1 MAFFSVMNK
10 LRICDVTLTNN
21 SSRLKTLAQKKTLL
35 KKILYETQPHKLE
48 IGLFKPSLNY
58 TYQQAQ
64 VKQAHVKQVH
74 VKQVHVKQAHVKQTH
89 VKQAIQRINT
99 LQCNTIHHNTIQF
112 RKDFHYNPILQ
123 RFDTIQTNIIY
134 NECDTVQ
141 QMYKFNSL
149 SVLKGEQSEMVQ
161 QIEQSET
168 VQQNEHIQQSNNTV
182 QPSDNKNL
190 PRNDTLELYNYA
202 QQLLRKKT
210 PPCQFYVL
218 MPLHKL
224 YIEEAHA
231 LNIKNISVTTAL
243 SDTFLQ
249 KYTNRPLNSTKNLL
263 ERMFIKNDGRFTK
276 VKLYV
281 ACISYCPFE
290 GYRNT
295 QDIIR
300 EILSYNTLPGI
311 SEICL
316 ADTFGILHYKT
327 FETIIEGLMK
337 HMDMHKLSV
346 RLCMKKSSNPC
357 INEEKEYNIAKIIQF
372 CIQNN
377 IYKFDVVSDENEDDD
392 HVDACKVLN
401 YDKLYDNIDDYAE
414 LAYYA

>member
-1 MAFFSVMNK
+1 LINLINLIYYKNLLKLILATCITKMAFFSVMNK

-21 SSRLKTLAQKKTLL
+21 ASRLKTLAERKTLF
-35 KKILYETQPHKLE
+35 KKILYETRPHKLE

-64 VKQAHVKQVH
+64 VQ
-74 VKQVHVKQAHVKQTH
+74 
-89 VKQAIQRINT
+89 QAIQRINT

-141 QMYKFNSL
+141 QMYKFNNL
-149 SVLKGEQSEMVQ
+149 SVLKGEQ
-161 QIEQSET
+161 
-168 VQQNEHIQQSNNTV
+168 IQQSNITV

-190 PRNDTLELYNYA
+190 PRDNTLELYNFA
-202 QQLLRKKT
+202 QQLLKKKT

-263 ERMFIKNDGRFTK
+263 ATMFTKNGERFTN

-290 GYRNT
+290 GHRNT

-316 ADTFGILHYKT
+316 ADTFGVLHYKT

-377 IYKFDVVSDENEDDD
+377 IYQFDVVSDEDDD
-392 HVDACKVLN
+392 YGHVDACKVLN

>member
-1 MAFFSVMNK
+1 
-10 LRICDVTLTNN
+10 
-21 SSRLKTLAQKKTLL
+21 
-35 KKILYETQPHKLE
+35 LE

-64 VKQAHVKQVH
+64 VKQAHVKQA
-74 VKQVHVKQAHVKQTH
+74 HVKQAQVKQTQ

-99 LQCNTIHHNTIQF
+99 LQYNTIHHNTIQF

-141 QMYKFNSL
+141 QMYKFNNL
-149 SVLKGEQSEMVQ
+149 SGLKCEQ
-161 QIEQSET
+161 
-168 VQQNEHIQQSNNTV
+168 IQHSNMTI
-182 QPSDNKNL
+182 QPSDNKHL
-190 PRNDTLELYNYA
+190 PRDDTLELYNFA
-202 QQLLRKKT
+202 QQLLSKKT
-210 PPCQFYVL
+210 PPCQFYIL

-263 ERMFIKNDGRFTK
+263 ERMFIKNDGRFTN

-290 GYRNT
+290 GHRNT

-316 ADTFGILHYKT
+316 ADTFGVLHYKT

-377 IYKFDVVSDENEDDD
+377 IYQFDVVSDENEDDD

-401 YDKLYDNIDDYAE
+401 YDKLYDDIDDYAE

>member
-21 SSRLKTLAQKKTLL
+21 ASRLKTLAQKKTLL
-35 KKILYETQPHKLE
+35 KRILYETQPHKLE
-48 IGLFKPSLNY
+48 IGLFKPALNY
-58 TYQQAQ
+58 TYQQTPH
-64 VKQAHVKQVH
+64 VEQAPHVKQS
-74 VKQVHVKQAHVKQTH
+74 H
-89 VKQAIQRINT
+89 VKQAIQRMNT

-134 NECDTVQ
+134 NACDTVQ
-141 QMYKFNSL
+141 QMYNFNSL
-149 SVLKGEQSEMVQ
+149 SVLKGEQ
-161 QIEQSET
+161 I
-168 VQQNEHIQQSNNTV
+168 EHIQQSNITV
-182 QPSDNKNL
+182 QPSDNKHL
-190 PRNDTLELYNYA
+190 PRDDTLELYNFA
-202 QQLLRKKT
+202 QQLLSKKI

-263 ERMFIKNDGRFTK
+263 ERMFVKNDGRFTN

-290 GYRNT
+290 GHRNT

-316 ADTFGILHYKT
+316 ADTFGVLHYKT
-327 FETIIEGLMK
+327 FENIIEGLMK

-346 RLCMKKSSNPC
+346 RLCMKKTSNRH
-357 INEEKEYNIAKIIQF
+357 INKQQEYNIAKIIQC

-377 IYKFDVVSDENEDDD
+377 IYQFDVVSDEDEDDDD

-401 YDKLYDNIDDYAE
+401 YDKLYNNIDDYAE